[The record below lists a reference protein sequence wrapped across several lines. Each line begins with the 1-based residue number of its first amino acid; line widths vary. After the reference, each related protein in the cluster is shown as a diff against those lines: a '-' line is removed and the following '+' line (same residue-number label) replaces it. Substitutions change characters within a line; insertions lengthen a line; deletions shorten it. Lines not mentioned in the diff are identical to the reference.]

1 MKYFSFFLYTIMFIA
16 ILTPVA
22 VVIFGFFD
30 IKVAVYGNYLFW
42 FIAMA
47 LFNALLPFDT
57 KNIFLEIDP
66 TDALPTTDGKIGE
79 PIVSKFL
86 SVRKNDIIQG
96 TGTGQWYDGDKSSNK
111 NPATYKKTESK
122 IWKEVKRIPI
132 FPRILPGSHIGN
144 TLGKIVGSSMR

>member
-22 VVIFGFFD
+22 IVIFDFFD

-47 LFNALLPFDT
+47 LFNALLPFET
-57 KNIFLEIDP
+57 KHIFLEIDP
-66 TDALPTTDGKIGE
+66 TDALPETNSPVGG
-79 PIVSKFL
+79 PVVSKFL
-86 SVRKNDIIQG
+86 SVQKNDIIQGTG

-111 NPATYKKTESK
+111 NTTKYKKTESK
-122 IWKEVKRIPI
+122 ILKELKRMPI
-132 FPRILPGSHIGN
+132 VAPRSGKMLGSVIGSL
-144 TLGKIVGSSMR
+144 TR